1 MRTTK
6 LQVETAR
13 PTVICGVTVKR
24 KESTIMKKIV
34 RRSLVLAAMAL
45 GMSGIAVAD
54 TDCTLKTLR
63 GQYVFTASGY
73 TVVAGVPQP
82 KAIVEVID
90 FKGDGTLTVGAVTRS
105 INGAIA
111 RIPAGGTGKY
121 TLDAGCAGTLAF
133 DGGPSFDIFGSP
145 NSGKLRMIQTNT
157 DTVFE
162 GSAESAPK
170 ADQTCGNE
178 ILQGSY
184 GLLISGS
191 RPALSIPV
199 GQPGYVGQVE
209 QVVGS
214 VIEIFDGKGNFTQ
227 VDNVKGTLSGITPD
241 RPGKGTYTVNP
252 DCSYTLFV
260 SPFPGLIIVSK
271 GVLVDGGKEFR
282 QFTVTPDSFSITAIG
297 RKIN

>member
-1 MRTTK
+1 M
-6 LQVETAR
+6 
-13 PTVICGVTVKR
+13 
-24 KESTIMKKIV
+24 M
-34 RRSLVLAAMAL
+34 
-45 GMSGIAVAD
+45 
-54 TDCTLKTLR
+54 
-63 GQYVFTASGY
+63 
-73 TVVAGVPQP
+73 
-82 KAIVEVID
+82 
-90 FKGDGTLTVGAVTRS
+90 
-105 INGAIA
+105 
-111 RIPAGGTGKY
+111 
-121 TLDAGCAGTLAF
+121 
-133 DGGPSFDIFGSP
+133 
-145 NSGKLRMIQTNT
+145 QTNT

-162 GSAESAPK
+162 GSAESALK

-178 ILQGSY
+178 TLQGSY

-191 RPALSIPV
+191 RLAPSIPV

-227 VDNVKGTLSGITPD
+227 VDNVKGSLSGITPD

-271 GVLVDGGKEFR
+271 GVIVDGGKEFR
-282 QFTVTPDSFSITAIG
+282 QFTVIPDSFNITAIG

>member
-13 PTVICGVTVKR
+13 PTLICGVTVKR

-34 RRSLVLAAMAL
+34 RQSLVLAAMAL
-45 GMSGIAVAD
+45 GMSGIALAD

-63 GQYVFTASGY
+63 GSYVFTASGY
-73 TVVAGVPQP
+73 NLVAGVPQP
-82 KAIVEVID
+82 KAIIEVID

-105 INGAIA
+105 VNGVVA

-121 TLDAGCAGTLAF
+121 TLDAGCTGTLSF
-133 DGGPSFDIFGSP
+133 DGGPSFDIFPSP
-145 NSGKLRMIQTNT
+145 NGGKVRMIQTNS

-162 GSAESAPK
+162 GIAESAPR

-178 ILQGSY
+178 TLQGSY

-191 RPALSIPV
+191 RLAPSIPV
-199 GQPGYVGQVE
+199 GQPGYVGQFE

-214 VIEIFDGKGNFTQ
+214 VIQIFDGKGNFTQ

-252 DCSYTLFV
+252 DCSSIQTV
-260 SPFPGLIIVSK
+260 SPIPGVFIVSK
-271 GVLVDGGKEFR
+271 GVVVDGGKEFR
-282 QFTVTPDSFSITAIG
+282 QFTVTPDTSNITAIG
-297 RKIN
+297 RKVN